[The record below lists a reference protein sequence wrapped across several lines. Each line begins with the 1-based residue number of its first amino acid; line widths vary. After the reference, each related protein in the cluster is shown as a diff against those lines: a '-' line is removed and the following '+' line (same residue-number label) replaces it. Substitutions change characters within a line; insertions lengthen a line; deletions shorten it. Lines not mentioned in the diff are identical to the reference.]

1 MHVAEK
7 GPVDGAGTG
16 ILLLH
21 GFPEL
26 WYSWRHQIV
35 GLAARGYR
43 AIAPDLRGY
52 GDTSARRRLT
62 PTPFST
68 SSATSSPSSTHSN
81 SLRPDRVK
89 ALVNT
94 SVAHMPRDPSVSLV
108 HHFKHLYGDNYYVC
122 RFQEPGVAEAEF
134 AKVGTKNALR
144 TMVTLRDPQ
153 QSFVTHKDWRST
165 GEEIALPSW
174 LSEEDLDYYASKF
187 EKTGFTGGM
196 NYYRCLD
203 LNWELT
209 APWAGAK
216 IQVPTKFIVGDL
228 DLTYHYPNIQDYIHK
243 GGFKNEVPLLEEV
256 VVLEGVGHFIQQ
268 ERAEE
273 VTDHI
278 YNFIKKFQYQ
288 NILSGICN
296 NQWTNKLSLQLH
308 RSQMEGIVHRTVEI
322 NGIAMHV
329 AEKGGDDAAAAAVL
343 LLHGFPELWYSWR
356 HQIVGLAAR
365 GYRAVAPDL
374 RGYGCSAAPPS
385 ISSYSVFHAVG
396 DLVGLLDALGL
407 PQVFLVGHGWGAL
420 VAWNMCMFR
429 PERVKALV
437 NMSVAFSPRDP
448 AVNPVQQF
456 RNLYGDSYYICR
468 FQEPGKAEAEFA
480 AIGTRNILKRLF
492 MTPKPSSLS
501 EEGFGSTDN
510 EISLPSWL
518 SEDDF
523 DYYASKF
530 EETGFTGGLNYYR
543 CLNLNWELTAPWTGA
558 KIQVPTKFI
567 VGDLDPTYHYPGIQD
582 YLHNGGFKSDVP
594 SLEEV
599 VVLEGVGT
607 SSSRR
612 GHKKLLIISITSSRS
627 S

>member
-1 MHVAEK
+1 MEGIVHRTVEINGIAMHVAEK

-52 GDTSARRRLT
+52 GDTSA
-62 PTPFST
+62 P
-68 SSATSSPSSTHSN
+68 PSVN
-81 SLRPDRVK
+81 SYTVFHIIGDVIALLDALELPQVFVVGHDWGAQIAWTLCMIRPDRVK

-94 SVAHMPRDPSVSLV
+94 SVAHIPRDPSVSLV

-144 TMVTLRDPQ
+144 MMVTLRDPQ
-153 QSFVTHKDWRST
+153 QSFVTHKDWHST

-187 EKTGFTGGM
+187 EKTGFTGGI

-278 YNFIKKFQYQ
+278 YNFIKKFQ
-288 NILSGICN
+288 
-296 NQWTNKLSLQLH
+296 
-308 RSQMEGIVHRTVEI
+308 
-322 NGIAMHV
+322 
-329 AEKGGDDAAAAAVL
+329 
-343 LLHGFPELWYSWR
+343 
-356 HQIVGLAAR
+356 
-365 GYRAVAPDL
+365 
-374 RGYGCSAAPPS
+374 
-385 ISSYSVFHAVG
+385 
-396 DLVGLLDALGL
+396 
-407 PQVFLVGHGWGAL
+407 
-420 VAWNMCMFR
+420 
-429 PERVKALV
+429 
-437 NMSVAFSPRDP
+437 
-448 AVNPVQQF
+448 
-456 RNLYGDSYYICR
+456 
-468 FQEPGKAEAEFA
+468 
-480 AIGTRNILKRLF
+480 
-492 MTPKPSSLS
+492 
-501 EEGFGSTDN
+501 
-510 EISLPSWL
+510 
-518 SEDDF
+518 
-523 DYYASKF
+523 
-530 EETGFTGGLNYYR
+530 
-543 CLNLNWELTAPWTGA
+543 
-558 KIQVPTKFI
+558 
-567 VGDLDPTYHYPGIQD
+567 
-582 YLHNGGFKSDVP
+582 
-594 SLEEV
+594 
-599 VVLEGVGT
+599 
-607 SSSRR
+607 
-612 GHKKLLIISITSSRS
+612 
-627 S
+627 

>member
-1 MHVAEK
+1 
-7 GPVDGAGTG
+7 
-16 ILLLH
+16 
-21 GFPEL
+21 
-26 WYSWRHQIV
+26 
-35 GLAARGYR
+35 
-43 AIAPDLRGY
+43 
-52 GDTSARRRLT
+52 
-62 PTPFST
+62 
-68 SSATSSPSSTHSN
+68 
-81 SLRPDRVK
+81 
-89 ALVNT
+89 
-94 SVAHMPRDPSVSLV
+94 
-108 HHFKHLYGDNYYVC
+108 
-122 RFQEPGVAEAEF
+122 
-134 AKVGTKNALR
+134 
-144 TMVTLRDPQ
+144 
-153 QSFVTHKDWRST
+153 
-165 GEEIALPSW
+165 
-174 LSEEDLDYYASKF
+174 
-187 EKTGFTGGM
+187 
-196 NYYRCLD
+196 
-203 LNWELT
+203 
-209 APWAGAK
+209 
-216 IQVPTKFIVGDL
+216 
-228 DLTYHYPNIQDYIHK
+228 
-243 GGFKNEVPLLEEV
+243 
-256 VVLEGVGHFIQQ
+256 
-268 ERAEE
+268 
-273 VTDHI
+273 
-278 YNFIKKFQYQ
+278 
-288 NILSGICN
+288 
-296 NQWTNKLSLQLH
+296 
-308 RSQMEGIVHRTVEI
+308 MEGIVHRTVEI

-329 AEKGGDDAAAAAVL
+329 AEKGGEDAAATAAVL

-356 HQIVGLAAR
+356 HQIVGLATR

-396 DLVGLLDALGL
+396 DLLGLLDALGL
-407 PQVFLVGHGWGAL
+407 PQVFVVGHGWGAL

-448 AVNPVQQF
+448 AVNPVQHF

-510 EISLPSWL
+510 ESSLPSWL

-523 DYYASKF
+523 EYYASKF

-599 VVLEGVGT
+599 VVLEGVGHFIQQERAQQVT
-607 SSSRR
+607 D
-612 GHKKLLIISITSSRS
+612 HIHNFIKKFLS
-627 S
+627 